1 MGITKVVREMEFLEL
16 GYFFS
21 KFFKVGISF
30 EMGLKIAKIGIFE
43 EVYRKISNVKFGKSK
58 KFLEN
63 PKNGG
68 FHWSFGEKSMKK
80 WFFSVFEQK

>member
-1 MGITKVVREMEFLEL
+1 MGIPKVVREMEFLEL

-43 EVYRKISNVKFGKSK
+43 EVYRKISNVKYGKSK
-58 KFLEN
+58 KF
-63 PKNGG
+63 
-68 FHWSFGEKSMKK
+68 WEKL
-80 WFFSVFEQK
+80 

>member
-1 MGITKVVREMEFLEL
+1 MGQSQVRHLVGIPKVVREMEFLEL

-43 EVYRKISNVKFGKSK
+43 EVYRKISNVKYGKSK
-58 KFLEN
+58 KF
-63 PKNGG
+63 
-68 FHWSFGEKSMKK
+68 
-80 WFFSVFEQK
+80 